1 MNDDV
6 FFFHRGRRGC
16 QHLGQTHKP
25 SSPSAVRLEAPAAAT
40 EGGKDE
46 MKT

>member
-1 MNDDV
+1 MM
-6 FFFHRGRRGC
+6 FFFLHRERRGC

-25 SSPSAVRLEAPAAAT
+25 SSPSAVRPEAPAT
-40 EGGKDE
+40 EEYKDE